1 MLGFSLQELQRYISA
16 AEILKGQREEYRER
30 TDNLLPAERRDMLE
44 DMEAALNEQLELME
58 GKINSIRMLQT
69 ELEEL
74 RVRVRERKILLDKEL
89 GSAPS

>member
-1 MLGFSLQELQRYISA
+1 
-16 AEILKGQREEYRER
+16 
-30 TDNLLPAERRDMLE
+30 MLE